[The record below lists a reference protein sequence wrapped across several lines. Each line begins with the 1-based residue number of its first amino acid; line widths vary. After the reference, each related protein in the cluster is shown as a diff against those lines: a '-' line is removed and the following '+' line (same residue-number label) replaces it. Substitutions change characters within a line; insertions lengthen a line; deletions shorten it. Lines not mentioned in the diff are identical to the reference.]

1 MAERKDYYKILGI
14 TEEEKKLQGKEFE
27 KAIKPKYKKLC
38 LQLHP
43 DKQQGKSDAEK
54 KQAEEKFKEVAEA
67 YEVLSNQD
75 KRSQYDNP
83 ASNFSFEGFGGRG
96 FDDIMNGFGFNFD
109 FGFGNRGQQK
119 RVNKGQSIRIN
130 LGITLEEVFNGDEK
144 TIKYKRMDK
153 CPTCGGNGKGHNSR
167 VETCTHCGGTGQFF
181 QQNGFVQTITTC
193 PYCKGKG
200 TMLINPCP
208 TCGGNGIVETENT
221 VKVTIPKGIMQGTQM
236 TMQGQG
242 HAPLNC
248 DGIYGDLLFVIH
260 EMPHNKFERNGN
272 DLYFELEIP
281 VVDGILGCNVEV
293 ETIDGKKLSTKIA
306 QGTDNGT
313 QIRFGGKGLPI
324 MNTQAFGNMI
334 GIIKLKVPKSLNNDE
349 IELLKQ
355 LKEKENFK

>member
-1 MAERKDYYKILGI
+1 MGERKDYYKILGVDKSASKDEI
-14 TEEEKKLQGKEFE
+14 KKAYRKL
-27 KAIKPKYKKLC
+27 AIQY
-38 LQLHP
+38 HP
-43 DKQQGKSDAEK
+43 DKQQGKSDKEK
-54 KQAEEKFKEVAEA
+54 KEAEDKFKEIAEA
-67 YEVLSNQD
+67 NEVLSDD
-75 KRSQYDNP
+75 KKRAEYDNP
-83 ASNFSFEGFGGRG
+83 ASNFKFDGFSG

-109 FGFGNRGQQK
+109 FGFGNRTQQK
-119 RVNKGQSIRIN
+119 RVQKGQSIRIN

-153 CPTCGGNGKGHNSR
+153 CPTCSGSGKGHNSR
-167 VETCTHCGGTGQFF
+167 VETCTHCGGTGQLF

-208 TCGGNGIVETENT
+208 TCDGNGIVETENT
-221 VKVTIPKGIMQGTQM
+221 VKLNIPKGIMQGTQM

-260 EMPHNKFERNGN
+260 EVPHNKFERNGN

-281 VVDGILGCNVEV
+281 VIDGILGCNVEV
-293 ETIDGKKLSTKIA
+293 ETIDNKKLSTKIA

-334 GIIKLKVPKSLNNDE
+334 GIVKLKVPKSLNNDE
-349 IELLKQ
+349 IELLTQ